1 MATITFFIYPEEFS
15 EIISGVKKVLEI
27 PNWYWN
33 DYKLVET
40 NEFGNAIVDDEDKV
54 CPLKYDYLRIISGQE
69 ERVIDILSVE
79 EVKVNDFYYMHY
91 ALGEI
96 HPADFCKDENAPQK
110 SDAPS
115 ILFDNWED
123 YLDGRRGKK
132 TIPLFEAAAS
142 PEISSEQQVELIE
155 KYNKSYFTNNG
166 EEKDVKYVLER
177 LEELKQELLSL
188 SIYDIPTNITEAE
201 MFYKKIIYSKLALPQ
216 FNKKGE
222 QVSCNPNTWFKY
234 MESINIFL
242 SLVLYSIQPEFYFPN
257 LFAIRFDALQ
267 RIADKFGILLPDVPK
282 RMDHEARCMYYI
294 ELCKVLYQFR
304 INNELD
310 PIEFCAFLFEYAQTS
325 NPAQEEELPEPAQ
338 AWFVGGKS
346 DKDEDE
352 VAVRFWQANPD
363 TKRGDILVHY
373 ETTPVSAI
381 TAIWRSQTVGT
392 VDPYFP
398 YYAFTYMCNRIDVP
412 HITQKE
418 LQENEHFKN
427 HPLVKKNFQGV
438 NGWTITGHDYRE
450 LLKILESKG
459 FDTSVLPSLYAPEL
473 PKGIEITSEDD
484 VSQKLLKPMLES
496 MGWKFRV
503 DFFDEVQFDAGRG
516 TTTGKRPDFCLHMK
530 TIQGSPEAKVIFE
543 CKEIMKNNKD
553 IAKNFHQGHTYAK
566 WGNAQ
571 VLVLPDKEK
580 LLVYRRKNGSF
591 DSTDYLTFYWTE
603 VMGGNPDKFNELKKL
618 LS

>member
-1 MATITFFIYPEEFS
+1 MNTLAFYIHPDLFA
-15 EIISGVKKVLEI
+15 EIVSGAKKVLEV

-40 NEFGNAIVDDEDKV
+40 NEFDNAVVDDEDKII
-54 CPLKYDYLRIISGQE
+54 PLKYNYLRIISGDE
-69 ERVIDILSVE
+69 ERVIDVISVE
-79 EVKVNDFYYMHY
+79 EVKVDDGYDMHY
-91 ALGEI
+91 NLGDI
-96 HPADFCKDENAPQK
+96 HPGDYCEREDDPQK
-110 SDAPS
+110 TDAPS

-123 YLDGRRGKK
+123 YLDGRRGKR
-132 TIPLFEAAAS
+132 TIPLFEEAAYS
-142 PEISSEQQVELIE
+142 DVSSEKQAELIHIF
-155 KYNKSYFTNNG
+155 NKSYFTNGG
-166 EEKDVKYVLER
+166 ETDVIEILEDVKNDI
-177 LEELKQELLSL
+177 LSL
-188 SIYDIPTNITEAE
+188 TTFDIPTNIIEAE
-201 MFYKKIIYSKLALPQ
+201 KFYKKILYSKLVLPQ

-222 QVSCNPNTWFKY
+222 RVYYKPSGWFKH

-267 RIADKFGILLPDVPK
+267 RVADKYGILLPEVPK
-282 RMDHEARCMYYI
+282 RMDHEARCLYYI

-304 INNELD
+304 INNDLD
-310 PIEFCAFLFEYAQTS
+310 PVEFCAFLFEYAQTA
-325 NPAQEEELPEPAQ
+325 NPAQEDELPEPAQ

-352 VAVRFWQANPD
+352 AAVRFWQANPD

-373 ETTPVSAI
+373 ETSPVSAI
-381 TAIWRSQTVGT
+381 TAIWRSYSVGT
-392 VDPYFP
+392 VDPFFP
-398 YYAFTYMCNRIDVP
+398 YYSYTYMCKRIDIP
-412 HITQKE
+412 HISQKE
-418 LQENEHFKN
+418 LEENEHFKN
-427 HPLVKKNFQGV
+427 HTLVRKNFQGV
-438 NGWTITGHDYRE
+438 NGWTITGQDYRE
-450 LLKILESKG
+450 LLTILESKG

-473 PKGIEITSEDD
+473 PVGIVITNEDD

-530 TIQGSPEAKVIFE
+530 TVQGSPEAKVIFE
-543 CKEIMKNNKD
+543 CKEHMKNNKE

-580 LLVYRRKNGSF
+580 LLVYRRKNGAF
-591 DSTDYLTFYWTE
+591 DSSDYLTFYWTE
-603 VMGGNPDKFNELKKL
+603 VMGGNPDKFNELKKM